1 MEEKTGLDLGKTN
14 IHQIFWTY
22 AIPSILMMIVQS
34 TAGFIDS
41 FFVGRYVGVDGLA
54 AITLI
59 MPLILFLIGV
69 GTMVAIGGT
78 TLAGIEKGAGNN
90 DKSNNYFNVT
100 TRLLLMSGVL
110 GSILIYI
117 IIPTLANIIGAE
129 RDVLFHTVTYA
140 RYISLFIPFF
150 LLSFAFSFF
159 LKLDGKP
166 VATVMVMLS
175 GTLTNIVLDYFF
187 VAKLGMGIKGAALAT
202 GISQTLPAIIFFV
215 LIIYKTN
222 WTFKKPRYS
231 FSEIKG
237 ICYNGSS
244 EFLTNIATA
253 VTGMAFNYIV
263 MNRLGGNGV
272 AAFSVSLQI
281 AAIASSIGY
290 GIAEGGQ
297 VALSYNFGAKQY
309 NRVKQIR
316 NLSLVVSFLLG
327 IILAVTSLIFSTELA
342 SVFLTDTSTINLA
355 NNILKYYAISFLFL
369 CVNINIVTYYTAIN
383 DPLRSAGIA
392 LYRSLIAAL
401 LGLSTLP
408 LLFGQNGIWLT
419 IIFVESSALIIG
431 FFMLK
436 RNPLGRLKLSLIQGH
451 R

>member
-1 MEEKTGLDLGKTN
+1 MKEQTRLDLGKTS

-41 FFVGRYVGVDGLA
+41 FFVGRYVGADGLA

-69 GTMVAIGGT
+69 GTMIAIGGT
-78 TLAGIEKGAGNN
+78 TLAGIEKGAGNHN
-90 DKSNNYFNVT
+90 KSNNYFNVT
-100 TRLLLMSGVL
+100 TRLLLMSGVV
-110 GSILIYI
+110 GGFLIYT
-117 IIPTLANIIGAE
+117 IIPTLANVIGAE
-129 RDVLFHTVTYA
+129 GEVLSNTITYA

-166 VATVMVMLS
+166 VATVIIMLS
-175 GTLTNIVLDYFF
+175 GTLTNIMLDYFF
-187 VAKLGMGIKGAALAT
+187 VAKLGLGIKGAALAT
-202 GISQTLPAIIFFV
+202 GISQALPAIIFLLF
-215 LIIYKTN
+215 IIHKTS

-231 FSEIKG
+231 FSEIRG

-244 EFLTNIATA
+244 EFLTNMATA
-253 VTGMAFNYIV
+253 VTGVVFNYIV
-263 MNRLGGNGV
+263 MNRLGGDGV
-272 AAFSVSLQI
+272 AAFSVALQI

-316 NLSLVVSFLLG
+316 NLSLQVSFLLG
-327 IILAVTSLIFSTELA
+327 VSLAVTSLIFSTELA
-342 SVFLTDTSTINLA
+342 SVFLTDTDTINLA
-355 NNILKYYAISFLFL
+355 ADILKYYAISFLFL
-369 CVNINIVTYYTAIN
+369 CVNISIVTYYTAIN

-392 LYRSLIAAL
+392 LYRSLIAAFI
-401 LGLSTLP
+401 GLSTLP

-431 FFMLK
+431 FVILK
-436 RNPLGRLKLSLIQGH
+436 RNPYGRLKLTALQGD